1 MSEPAPVVY
10 LIHGDDEFAIAQF
23 VAGLPPSI
31 LGDPSLATMN
41 LTRQDG
47 RTHTP
52 DDLLQVVG
60 SMPFLASH
68 RLVILEYPT
77 ARITGK
83 DAQEK
88 FLSILKK
95 VPPTSVL
102 ALVEYRNLTEKKER
116 DKNRLHWLE
125 EWAFAAGERVRI
137 KRFDMPQMKDMAQ
150 WIQARA
156 KTQGG
161 VFTRPA
167 AVELAELVGT
177 EPRLADQEIIKLLT
191 YVNYRRPVERE
202 DVHHLT
208 ADTREGDIFI
218 LVDALGNRN
227 TKAAMAMLQRLLDQ
241 DEPLNIFAMI
251 VRQFRLLMQAREILD
266 RNGVAVDVAR
276 ELRLHPYVADKIG
289 AQSRRFSTSVLE
301 LIYHRM
307 LEIDR
312 MIKSSQ
318 MPADL
323 GLETFVAALGGIHP
337 IDADPEMVW

>member
-1 MSEPAPVVY
+1 
-10 LIHGDDEFAIAQF
+10 
-23 VAGLPPSI
+23 
-31 LGDPSLATMN
+31 
-41 LTRQDG
+41 
-47 RTHTP
+47 
-52 DDLLQVVG
+52 
-60 SMPFLASH
+60 
-68 RLVILEYPT
+68 
-77 ARITGK
+77 
-83 DAQEK
+83 
-88 FLSILKK
+88 
-95 VPPTSVL
+95 
-102 ALVEYRNLTEKKER
+102 
-116 DKNRLHWLE
+116 
-125 EWAFAAGERVRI
+125 
-137 KRFDMPQMKDMAQ
+137 MPQMKDMAQ

-323 GLETFVAALGGIHP
+323 ELETFVAALGGIHP